1 MIRRIQ
7 VPWPVGIQVGADASA
22 FRVLAVSDEIDPA
35 LGFAE
40 VRRSLGRID
49 LILGCGDLDPS
60 YLAMLGDAF
69 MAPLYFVHGNH
80 DRGLGWAE
88 HRHLLPEALADG
100 KPVRV
105 GAIRLA
111 GFNWPGPRDG
121 RPERDD
127 LGAWL
132 QVARLMIRR
141 IGRRPEPL
149 LLMSHVPP
157 AGTGDVPSD
166 RYHRGFRA
174 YDWLARRLR
183 PPLWLHGHS
192 PLAACPSP
200 IDQLGPT
207 CVVNVT
213 GATLLELQ
221 PVSRLSDAPQ
231 STPCKMSIEQP

>member
-1 MIRRIQ
+1 MIRRLEI
-7 VPWPVGIQVGADASA
+7 PWPVGLQGGIDVQA
-22 FRVLAVSDEIDPA
+22 FRVLAVSDEVDPA
-35 LGFAE
+35 LEFPE

-49 LILGCGDLDPS
+49 LVVGCGDLDPG

-69 MAPLYFVHGNH
+69 MAPLHFVHGNH
-80 DRGLGWAE
+80 DRGLGWSE
-88 HRHLLPEALADG
+88 HRHVLPEALVDG

-105 GAIRLA
+105 GSIRLA

-121 RPERDD
+121 RADRDD
-127 LGAWL
+127 LGAWV
-132 QVARLMIRR
+132 QVMRLAFRL
-141 IGRRPEPL
+141 IGRGRQPL
-149 LLMSHVPP
+149 LLISHVPP

-174 YDWLARRLR
+174 YDWLARHLR

-200 IDQLGPT
+200 IDRLGPT

-213 GATLLELQ
+213 GATLVELQ
-221 PVSRLSDAPQ
+221 PVAA
-231 STPCKMSIEQP
+231 

>member
-1 MIRRIQ
+1 MIRRLE
-7 VPWPVGIQVGADASA
+7 VPWPVRLLDGEDAA
-22 FRVLAVSDEIDPA
+22 PFRVLAVSDEMDPA
-35 LGFAE
+35 LEFAE

-49 LILGCGDLDPS
+49 LIVGCGDLDPG

-69 MAPLYFVHGNH
+69 MAPLHFVHGNH
-80 DRGLGWAE
+80 DRGLGWTE
-88 HRHLLPEALADG
+88 HRHLLPEAMVDG

-111 GFNWPGPRDG
+111 GFNWPGAREG
-121 RPERDD
+121 RADRDD

-132 QVARLMIRR
+132 QVLRLLIRLA
-141 IGRRPEPL
+141 GRSREPL
-149 LLMSHVPP
+149 LLISHVPP
-157 AGTGDVPSD
+157 ADTGDVPSD

-213 GATLLELQ
+213 GATLVELQ
-221 PVSRLSDAPQ
+221 PVAA
-231 STPCKMSIEQP
+231 

>member
-7 VPWPVGIQVGADASA
+7 VPWPAGIQVGADASA

-49 LILGCGDLDPS
+49 LIVGCGDLDPS

-149 LLMSHVPP
+149 LLISHVPP

-207 CVVNVT
+207 RVVNVT

-221 PVSRLSDAPQ
+221 PVAA
-231 STPCKMSIEQP
+231 

>member
-1 MIRRIQ
+1 MIRRLEI
-7 VPWPVGIQVGADASA
+7 PWPVGRGGVGGPA

-35 LGFAE
+35 LEFAE

-49 LILGCGDLDPS
+49 LIVGCGDLDPG

-69 MAPLYFVHGNH
+69 MAPLHFVHGNH
-80 DRGLGWAE
+80 DRGIGWTE
-88 HRHLLPEALADG
+88 HRHVLPEAMSDG

-105 GAIRLA
+105 GSIRLA
-111 GFNWPGPRDG
+111 GFNWPGAREG
-121 RPERDD
+121 RADRDD
-127 LGAWL
+127 LGSWL
-132 QVARLMIRR
+132 QVLRLVIRL
-141 IGRRPEPL
+141 IGRKSEPL
-149 LLMSHVPP
+149 LLISHVPP
-157 AGTGDVPSD
+157 AGTGDVASD

-213 GATLLELQ
+213 GATLVELQ
-221 PVSRLSDAPQ
+221 PVAA
-231 STPCKMSIEQP
+231 

>member
-1 MIRRIQ
+1 MIRRLQ
-7 VPWPVGIQVGADASA
+7 VPWPVGLGADATA

-49 LILGCGDLDPS
+49 LIVGCGDLDPA

-69 MAPLYFVHGNH
+69 IAPLHFIRGNH

-111 GFNWPGPRDG
+111 GFNWPGAQEG

-127 LGAWL
+127 LGAWF
-132 QVARLMIRR
+132 QVARLLIRR
-141 IGRRPEPL
+141 LGRRPEPL
-149 LLMSHVPP
+149 LLISHVPP

-200 IDQLGPT
+200 VDQLGPT

-213 GATLLELQ
+213 GATLVELQ
-221 PVSRLSDAPQ
+221 PIAA
-231 STPCKMSIEQP
+231 